1 MSTKKPIDR
10 AKPTFRTSK
19 KSDAAVIAATTT
31 TMTAMKASSLWNANP
46 ALQASGNAWNDA
58 TTALATNA
66 GSIAD
71 MRKKLTIAVANQT
84 QLRRNWSDA
93 LDHTLATVSTIT
105 QGSADQV
112 HDLGLDVRTRLPSGI
127 PKATPTGFAP
137 LATNVAG
144 TVIVHWDRGDGNH
157 GFVVQRASDVANP
170 ATFSAVTPTTKTK
183 ATFSGLASGTLVH
196 VRVAAIDPASA
207 QGQSAWT
214 DWVAAQAK

>member
-1 MSTKKPIDR
+1 MSTKKPIDK
-10 AKPTFRTSK
+10 AKPTLRTPK

-31 TMTAMKASSLWNANP
+31 TMTAMKASPLWNANP
-46 ALQASGNAWNDA
+46 TLQTSANALNDA
-58 TTALATNA
+58 ATALATNA

-71 MRKKLTIAVANQT
+71 LRKKLAIAVANQT

-112 HDLGLDVRTRLPSGI
+112 HELGLDVRTRAPKGT
-127 PKATPTGFAP
+127 PKATPAGFAP

-144 TVIVHWDRGDGNH
+144 TVIVHWLRGDGNH
-157 GFVVQRASDVANP
+157 GFVVQHATDITNP
-170 ATFSAVTPTTKTK
+170 ATISVSVPVTKTK
-183 ATFSGLASGTLVH
+183 YTLSGLASGSLVH

-207 QGQSAWT
+207 PGQSAWT